1 MDKLLPD
8 YRVRPT
14 LLRPILQFQG
24 FDSGISA
31 LLYGN
36 EINIKIKTG
45 FEKALLEQI
54 TETMRGLYDL
64 EEEGEFEKQPLIDF
78 LKELRDSFEEEEI
91 EKED

>member
-78 LKELRDSFEEEEI
+78 LKELRDSFEE
-91 EKED
+91 